1 MQDQI
6 DAHLASYPPDVAAI
20 CRVLRAA
27 ARQSMP
33 EAQELWYHSSIG
45 YAVSA
50 SPFDRI
56 CYIAPQSGYVNLGFF
71 FGTHLDDPQHLL
83 EGTGARLRHVKVRT
97 LAQAGNP
104 ALAALLKAAW
114 LDGAASVAEVKAK
127 RVRSRVEKRSA
138 SVADAR

>member
-6 DAHLASYPPDVAAI
+6 DMQLASYPSDIAAI
-20 CRVLRAA
+20 CRALRAA
-27 ARQSMP
+27 AQAGLP
-33 EAQELWYHSSIG
+33 EAQEVWYHSSIG

-56 CYIAPQSGYVNLGFF
+56 CYIAPQNGYVNLGFF
-71 FGTHLDDPQHLL
+71 FGTYLDDPQHLL
-83 EGTGARLRHVKVRT
+83 EGTGARMRHVKVRT
-97 LAQAGNP
+97 LAQVSNP

-127 RVRSRVEKRSA
+127 RSRGRAEKRSA